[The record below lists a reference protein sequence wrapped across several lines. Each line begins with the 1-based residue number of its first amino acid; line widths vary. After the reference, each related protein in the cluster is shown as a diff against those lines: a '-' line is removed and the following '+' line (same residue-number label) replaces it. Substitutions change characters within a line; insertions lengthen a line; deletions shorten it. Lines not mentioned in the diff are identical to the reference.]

1 MPVVELGTTC
11 HLRRAEDIHT
21 ESEFGGKAGRVGID
35 GDDVNRGGV
44 GLNVHALDSGKRN
57 RQVEVV
63 MSCLR
68 VGDGNAIEAD
78 DDLVK
83 GASPNGDIRLGT
95 VGSTCADIYSGN
107 GSKDL
112 CDSRLLCGDSTGGKV
127 CGGGWSDFDFR

>member
-1 MPVVELGTTC
+1 MPVVDFRATC
-11 HLRRAEDIHT
+11 HLRRAEDIHA
-21 ESEFGGKAGRVGID
+21 ESELGSQARCVGID

-44 GLNVHALDSGKRN
+44 RLNVHALNSGKRN

-78 DDLVK
+78 DDLVE
-83 GASPNGDIRLGT
+83 GATPNGDIRLGT
-95 VGSTCADIYSGN
+95 VGSTCTDIYSGN

-112 CDSRLLCGDSTGGKV
+112 CDSRLL
-127 CGGGWSDFDFR
+127 